1 MYIYPHKAEWFD
13 EYQYEAE
20 LIQAAYNGSITLKHI
35 GSTAVEGLYAK
46 DCIDILGIVSDLSVV
61 QKSVAALKELGYKHK
76 GSYGIE
82 GREYFSKPHRQV
94 HLHIF
99 QEGSAEID
107 KHFGFVQLLQTTP
120 ELLLELNT
128 LKQALHTKH
137 PTDKNKYQLEKSSFY
152 YKINKILSK

>member
-20 LIQAAYNGSITLKHI
+20 LIQAAYKGSISLSHI

-46 DCIDILGIVSDLSVV
+46 DCIDILGVVNDLSDV
-61 QKSVAALKELGYKHK
+61 QTNVEALTKLGYKHK

-82 GREYFSKPHRQV
+82 GREYFSKPKRKV
-94 HLHIF
+94 HFHIF

-107 KHFGFVQLLQTTP
+107 KHLGFVQALKASPKLR
-120 ELLLELNT
+120 LELNT
-128 LKQALHTKH
+128 LKQALH
-137 PTDKNKYQLEKSSFY
+137 NKYPSDKDKYQIEKSIFY
-152 YKINKILSK
+152 HRAHKI